1 VPLARH
7 TRRRRAGRSPP
18 AWRAV
23 LTLDFRPASR
33 RVARDTRRGG
43 RRRHSRVSHHPW
55 SARKGTRL
63 PARGAVRR
71 SPDSRIGRPRRGRSR
86 LAFRNRDAPVGAR
99 ARIDLG
105 IRWRASEVEEGVGIE
120 MLGSGV
126 ECVGFYGTLLAH
138 VQAEMTAGNLQI
150 VAERDPAET
159 GDTIGQGLADPAL
172 VASAVC
178 ASGDHAGDVDVPAGV
193 RGVVVK
199 AERRRRRFPC
209 RRWRRRRERPADRV
223 LRRPARYWRRRRR
236 TTPSSPRR
244 RRPPPRRGRSSVGGP
259 RDPGASDR
267 ACARGGRRP
276 ARGGSDR

>member
-1 VPLARH
+1 
-7 TRRRRAGRSPP
+7 
-18 AWRAV
+18 
-23 LTLDFRPASR
+23 
-33 RVARDTRRGG
+33 
-43 RRRHSRVSHHPW
+43 
-55 SARKGTRL
+55 
-63 PARGAVRR
+63 
-71 SPDSRIGRPRRGRSR
+71 
-86 LAFRNRDAPVGAR
+86 
-99 ARIDLG
+99 
-105 IRWRASEVEEGVGIE
+105 
-120 MLGSGV
+120 
-126 ECVGFYGTLLAH
+126 
-138 VQAEMTAGNLQI
+138 MTAGNLQI
-150 VAERDPAET
+150 IAERDSAET

-209 RRWRRRRERPADRV
+209 RRSCRRRERPADRV

-276 ARGGSDR
+276 ARGGSDHEVRAGLRGLDDVSLTVERAANRERRDRFGPPPSGSRRRRTRSRSCLRYVARRTPGAGCSRRTADPPCGERSTERTVTRAGSSSHVSIPVCYVDDGPTSIRRCGDREDEREKGGRTETNERE